1 VAVLIIPGAILGPLV
16 GACCG
21 VEAVDYEAS
30 APVEACVGD
39 EVTIEGSYGLTG
51 DSSGLTIS
59 VGAMIDVWNP
69 GGTQIV
75 DEDVIVASGI
85 SMPDSP
91 PPVEFDYDFD
101 VDEVGTYAWTAT
113 VLIIYSDGA
122 RMELNALGGTI
133 EVEQC
138 SEVDIKPGS
147 CPNAFNTKEK
157 GVLPVGIT
165 GGENFDAS
173 LVSSVSIL
181 GLTPVK
187 FEIKDSAMP
196 GMTEGPGCNDCV
208 SYELTP
214 IYDDSGAIIGYEA
227 DGIADYIAYF
237 DAQAVAAA
245 LGSVAKGDCITIK
258 VDYTYEGE
266 DFTDFDTLKIVK

>member
-1 VAVLIIPGAILGPLV
+1 VL
-16 GACCG
+16 
-21 VEAVDYEAS
+21 
-30 APVEACVGD
+30 
-39 EVTIEGSYGLTG
+39 GLTF
-51 DSSGLTIS
+51 SA
-59 VGAMIDVWNP
+59 GAHIDVWNP

-75 DEDVIVASGI
+75 DEDVIVVTGQTLPTPAI
-85 SMPDSP
+85 
-91 PPVEFDYDFD
+91 EFDYTFD
-101 VDEVGTYAWTAT
+101 ADEVGTYAWSAT
-113 VLIIYSDGA
+113 VLIVYSDSA
-122 RMELNALGGTI
+122 RMELDILGGET
-133 EVEQC
+133 EVVVC
-138 SEVDIKPGS
+138 HEVDIKPGS

-165 GGENFDAS
+165 GAGSFDAS